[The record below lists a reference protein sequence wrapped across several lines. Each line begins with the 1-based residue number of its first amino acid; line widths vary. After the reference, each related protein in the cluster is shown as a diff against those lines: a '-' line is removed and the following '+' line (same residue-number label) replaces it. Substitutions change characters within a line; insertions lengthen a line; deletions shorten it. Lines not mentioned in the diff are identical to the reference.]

1 MIESG
6 HPGPLLLMAASGLA
20 REAAESA
27 SACGREVLGFL
38 DDDLALAD
46 GKMGGWPVLGTI
58 DDVHAYEE
66 AALVVCVGRGVGRE
80 RVVKRLHDRGIR
92 EDRFSTVVD
101 PSVRV
106 PPSCRVGVGSVL
118 LGGVVLTSG
127 VVLGRHVVVMPNATL
142 THDDRLDDYA
152 TICAGVAL
160 GGNVTI
166 GRGVY
171 LGMNA
176 SVRERC
182 TVSEW
187 ATVGMGAAV
196 VTDVPAGETWAG
208 VPARR
213 FAVPGSAN
221 DGG

>member
-6 HPGPLLLMAASGLA
+6 HPGPLLLVAASGLA

-27 SACGREVLGFL
+27 SACGRDVLGFL
-38 DDDLALAD
+38 DDDPALAD
-46 GKMGGWPVLGTI
+46 SKLGRWPVLGTI
-58 DDVHAYEE
+58 DDVRAYEE
-66 AALVVCVGRGVGRE
+66 AALVLCVGRGAGRE
-80 RVVKRLHDRGIR
+80 RVGKRLFDCGVL
-92 EDRFSTVVD
+92 EDRFSTVLD

-106 PPSCRVGVGSVL
+106 PDSCRVGVGSVL
-118 LGGVVLTSG
+118 LGGVVLTAD

-142 THDDRLDDYA
+142 THDDSLEDYA

-166 GRGVY
+166 GHGVY
-171 LGMNA
+171 VGMNA

-187 ATVGMGAAV
+187 ATIGMGAAV

-213 FAVPGSAN
+213 FTVAGSAN

>member
-6 HPGPLLLMAASGLA
+6 HPGPLLLVAASGLA
-20 REAAESA
+20 REAAECA

-38 DDDLALAD
+38 DDDPTLAHAKV
-46 GKMGGWPVLGTI
+46 GRWSVLGTI
-58 DDVHAYEE
+58 DDAPAYGK
-66 AALVVCVGRGVGRE
+66 AALVVCVGRGAGRE
-80 RVVKRLHDRGIR
+80 RVVRRLIDGGVL
-92 EDRFSTVVD
+92 EDRFATVVD
-101 PSVRV
+101 HSVRV
-106 PPSCRVGVGSVL
+106 PDSCRVGVGSVL
-118 LGGVVLTSG
+118 LGGVVLTAD
-127 VVLGRHVVVMPNATL
+127 VTLGRHVVVMPNATL
-142 THDDRLDDYA
+142 THDDRLDDFA
-152 TICAGVAL
+152 TVCAGVSL

-171 LGMNA
+171 VGMNA

-182 TVSEW
+182 TVNEG
-187 ATVGMGAAV
+187 ATIGMGAAV

-213 FAVPGSAN
+213 FSVAGSAN

>member
-1 MIESG
+1 
-6 HPGPLLLMAASGLA
+6 
-20 REAAESA
+20 
-27 SACGREVLGFL
+27 
-38 DDDLALAD
+38 
-46 GKMGGWPVLGTI
+46 
-58 DDVHAYEE
+58 
-66 AALVVCVGRGVGRE
+66 
-80 RVVKRLHDRGIR
+80 VVKRLFDRGIR
-92 EDRFSTVVD
+92 EDRFSAVVD
-101 PSVRV
+101 PNVRV
-106 PPSCRVGVGSVL
+106 PPSCRVRVGSIL
-118 LGGVVLTSG
+118 LGGVVLTAD

-171 LGMNA
+171 VGMSA
-176 SVRERC
+176 SIRERR

-187 ATVGMGAAV
+187 ATIGMGAAV

-213 FAVPGSAN
+213 FPAAGSAN